1 MNPVRTREDCFD
13 WLTMDDVQTEAFAAY
28 VGAKRYFETH
38 DFAAET
44 RDASP
49 HAEDHVQPGGI
60 TYADGSTYVGRGQFL
75 EHMLLGVVLRL
86 EALAERKGV
95 DLFGYDLAEAL
106 SGPVGC
112 KTALEKLA
120 HPAYSHLA
128 GEVYTITDEQ
138 MDALPETQRTAL
150 KAGKPAVLPEGA
162 L

>member
-1 MNPVRTREDCFD
+1 M
-13 WLTMDDVQTEAFAAY
+13 
-28 VGAKRYFETH
+28 GAKRYFETH

-75 EHMLLGVVLRL
+75 EHVLLGVVLRL

-106 SGPVGC
+106 TGPVGC

-120 HPAYSHLA
+120 HPAFSHLA

-138 MDALPETQRTAL
+138 MDALPEAQRTAL
-150 KAGKPAVLPEGA
+150 KSGKPAVMSEDA